1 MGYRVV
7 ICLAPTILTR
17 DARAMV
23 DRERGLAG
31 VHSSRPREWFQRV
44 TTCSW
49 KESGRENASSIR
61 STRSLQTTLIDILAD
76 IDMLSATG
84 GCCRVGS
91 WSGNMNPVELAE
103 AERPPA
109 FYCPPSDP
117 TKRDS
122 HATTCGLRLIQPH
135 SRCTT
140 HGNTPQYGLSLTA
153 AGSDDS

>member
-1 MGYRVV
+1 MPSRV
-7 ICLAPTILTR
+7 CLDPAILSRVT
-17 DARAMV
+17 RAMV
-23 DRERGLAG
+23 ARKRALDGG
-31 VHSSRPREWFQRV
+31 HSSRPREWFQRV
-44 TTCSW
+44 TACSW
-49 KESGRENASSIR
+49 DEFGQGNASSIR

-122 HATTCGLRLIQPH
+122 HATTCGLGLIQPH

-140 HGNTPQYGLSLTA
+140 HGNTSKRTKSHCRRQ
-153 AGSDDS
+153 